1 MMKYESR
8 YHEAY
13 QIFPWGFEVFAATV
27 RDESNETKEEL
38 VRMVEN
44 GPFWVEAMHLREAQ
58 CIEGVFDKG
67 GMSDK

>member
-58 CIEGVFDKG
+58 CIEGVFDEAC
-67 GMSDK
+67 MSDK